1 MGNFIRHKYDDLD
14 TSILVDVI
22 RNRLTELREACVRAL
37 DAMEAD

>member
-1 MGNFIRHKYDDLD
+1 LNASQNKYDDLD
-14 TSILVDVI
+14 SSILVDVI